1 MKDSTII
8 RLAELACGCF
18 CLAIYAL
25 TGVDN
30 ALIILC
36 SFLFGVPLEIIYER
50 VRERAEKE
58 KQNNK
63 QKE

>member
-8 RLAELACGCF
+8 RLAELLCGCF

-36 SFLFGVPLEIIYER
+36 SFLFGVPLEILYER
-50 VRERAEKE
+50 MKERE
-58 KQNNK
+58 
-63 QKE
+63 QKETEPKEE